1 MTATD
6 PPPAPA
12 ADDATL
18 RLEPT
23 SSRRSHL
30 DIVDPDERAAEK
42 APPDVVWVDWDGPE
56 CVLLAHKSS
65 SLFCSTLRLPTD
77 RHGMESANWP
87 VDLVVARSDPANPL
101 NWSRRRKWV
110 VSSVGSFF
118 CTLVSLSVSGY
129 SIAEVSVEEELDT
142 SKTLSLLGL
151 TTFTLAFAIA
161 PLILAPLSEVY
172 GRSFIYF
179 ASAVVFALFFI
190 PQALAKNIETV
201 LIARFISG
209 CAGSTAVSI
218 AGGTLADV
226 WRGADRGAPMAFFTL
241 AAVAGPGLGPVL
253 FGYLAQLKGFPYL
266 SWVLFAMSSVFALS
280 LPFILDE
287 TRASVLL
294 SRKAARLRKE
304 TGDERYQSKDDFERG
319 SIRELMKTSLGR
331 PVQMLMREPV
341 LIAITAWISF
351 TWGVLYLFLVSIPTV
366 YKGVFG
372 FNTGQAGLVYMGQ
385 FVGGSLGM
393 VFDRYCERFY
403 QRNVAKRGPEARL
416 YSAFGGGIFLPV
428 GAFIFCFTSY
438 PQCHWMG
445 SVIGVVI
452 LYAGVYLS
460 YLAAYSYLA
469 EAYTLYA
476 ASALSAMSFARNVIA
491 AVFPLFTPA
500 MYDRLGVQGAT
511 GLTAGLD
518 TLLSVTPFV
527 LFAFGGRLRLRSPF
541 AMELARREEAER
553 AKWVA
558 LKGNGTLEDSRNRS
572 EEKLGKET
580 TETAV

>member
-6 PPPAPA
+6 SPPAPA

-42 APPDVVWVDWDGPE
+42 APPDVVWVDWDGP
-56 CVLLAHKSS
+56 
-65 SLFCSTLRLPTD
+65 D
-77 RHGMESANWP
+77 
-87 VDLVVARSDPANPL
+87 DPANPL

-110 VSSVGSFF
+110 ISSVGSFF

-218 AGGTLADV
+218 AGGTFADV

-241 AAVAGPGLGPVL
+241 AAVAGPGLGPVM
-253 FGYLAQLKGFPYL
+253 FGYLAQIKGFPYL

-351 TWGVLYLFLVSIPTV
+351 TWVRLLHLFLVSIPTV

-393 VFDRYCERFY
+393 IFDRYCERFY

-445 SVIGVVI
+445 SVVGVVI

-541 AMELARREEAER
+541 AMELARREEADR
-553 AKWVA
+553 VKWAA
-558 LKGNGTLEDSRNRS
+558 LKGDGTLEDSRDRS